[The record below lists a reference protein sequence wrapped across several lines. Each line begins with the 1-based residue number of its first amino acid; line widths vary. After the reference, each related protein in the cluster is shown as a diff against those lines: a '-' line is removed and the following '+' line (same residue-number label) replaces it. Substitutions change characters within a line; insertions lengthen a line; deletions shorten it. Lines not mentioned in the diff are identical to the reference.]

1 MLSLFISRYK
11 TEEITDRF
19 FESPDR
25 PGFGNDLISININR
39 GRDHGIVGYLAW
51 RKMCKLPSADNFY
64 SLTDHSRK
72 MVRLL
77 QSVYRFTLVQF
88 YTLLKF
94 LLNITKKI
102 RILLTLFIQMNFTL
116 RCMYLFSFIREHILL
131 QPYNGNQ
138 YKQLSNILFLILFT
152 LLSNDFDH
160 L

>member
-1 MLSLFISRYK
+1 MIFSNKKTPKMLSLFISRYK

-94 LLNITKKI
+94 LLNITKKKI
-102 RILLTLFIQMNFTL
+102 RILLTLFIQMK
-116 RCMYLFSFIREHILL
+116 ELL
-131 QPYNGNQ
+131 NN
-138 YKQLSNILFLILFT
+138 
-152 LLSNDFDH
+152 
-160 L
+160 

>member
-1 MLSLFISRYK
+1 MIFSSKKPPKMLFLFISRYK

-94 LLNITKKI
+94 LLNITKKKI
-102 RILLTLFIQMNFTL
+102 RILLTLFIQMKEL
-116 RCMYLFSFIREHILL
+116 
-131 QPYNGNQ
+131 
-138 YKQLSNILFLILFT
+138 
-152 LLSNDFDH
+152 
-160 L
+160 

>member
-94 LLNITKKI
+94 LLNITKKKI
-102 RILLTLFIQMNFTL
+102 RILLTLFIQMKEL
-116 RCMYLFSFIREHILL
+116 
-131 QPYNGNQ
+131 YNN
-138 YKQLSNILFLILFT
+138 
-152 LLSNDFDH
+152 
-160 L
+160 

>member
-94 LLNITKKI
+94 LLNITKKNKNLI
-102 RILLTLFIQMNFTL
+102 NSIYTDERTL
-116 RCMYLFSFIREHILL
+116 S
-131 QPYNGNQ
+131 
-138 YKQLSNILFLILFT
+138 
-152 LLSNDFDH
+152 
-160 L
+160 